1 MGLRSKSLFAS
12 FWFLSE
18 ICVFL
23 AVLALSLLAS
33 FQLVVVWVCLRVFGL
48 LRSFG
53 FFDKFWLWF
62 VLAFFTIKNEVFF
75 WVLILEMSFAPIF
88 VIFVIRES
96 KYAGIRSF
104 KTIEYI
110 SLSEVY
116 PNFGIC

>member
-75 WVLILEMSFAPIF
+75 LGFDF
-88 VIFVIRES
+88 GDVICANFR
-96 KYAGIRSF
+96 
-104 KTIEYI
+104 YI
-110 SLSEVY
+110 CNQGVKICRYTKFQNDRIYLTFGSLS
-116 PNFGIC
+116 